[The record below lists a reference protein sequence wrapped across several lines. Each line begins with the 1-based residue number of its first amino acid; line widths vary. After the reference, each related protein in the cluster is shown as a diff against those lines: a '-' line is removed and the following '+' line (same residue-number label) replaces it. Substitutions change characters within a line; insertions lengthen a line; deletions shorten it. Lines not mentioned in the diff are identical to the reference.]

1 MFENQAT
8 PEQAATLLA
17 IGYLESKF
25 THGIDGAI
33 DSNDKGLWQINPP
46 RYFTGETPD
55 NMTKAFFKQQG
66 EELSINDFTKKVKY
80 DIDYATQFAIHIVN
94 YRDRNPKSY
103 GPDPYDAWKPYTKYI
118 KPNMKRLAPT
128 DELILLDGLDAEITQ
143 AINYYKTYNEIPF
156 GKPEDDLPPV
166 RSSGGAKFLSN
177 TLPIDDEDEPP
188 VRSTLPMTANEFL
201 ESSIEQRERIENTS
215 KLPMTA
221 NEFLESSI
229 EQRERIENTGKFQT
243 NSKRASQIGSTPVNS
258 RSYDRV
264 RQMLIAQANKQKDS
278 AGQPRVEDV
287 TPNIFTFNK
296 ALDIA
301 FKLLGR

>member
-1 MFENQAT
+1 MEEIVTQYTVEEVKQILFENKAT

-25 THGIDGAI
+25 THGIDGAT

-46 RYFTGETPD
+46 QYFTGETPD
-55 NMTKAFFKQQG
+55 NMTKEFFEQQG
-66 EELSINDFTKKVKY
+66 EELSLDDFTKKVKY
-80 DIDYATQFAIHIVN
+80 DINYATKFAIHIVN

-156 GKPEDDLPPV
+156 GKQEEDDPIKEEAVEKVSDDLPSEEAV
-166 RSSGGAKFLSN
+166 EKVL
-177 TLPIDDEDEPP
+177 DDFN
-188 VRSTLPMTANEFL
+188 MG
-201 ESSIEQRERIENTS
+201 EQEKKQFEKALKTPRMNPSQMMDYTS
-215 KLPMTA
+215 QVPLAAQNK
-221 NEFLESSI
+221 
-229 EQRERIENTGKFQT
+229 
-243 NSKRASQIGSTPVNS
+243 
-258 RSYDRV
+258 SYGRV
-264 RQMLIAQANKQKDS
+264 KQMLEAQVNKQKKI
-278 AGQPRVEDV
+278 AGHAPVVPGVGPQVS
-287 TPNIFTFNK
+287 ISFNK
-296 ALDIA
+296 ALEIA

>member
-1 MFENQAT
+1 MEEVVTQYTVEEVKQLLFENQAT

-25 THGIDGAI
+25 IHGIDGAT

-46 RYFTGETPD
+46 QYFTGETPD

-166 RSSGGAKFLSN
+166 RS

-188 VRSTLPMTANEFL
+188 VRSTLPIDDEDEPPVRST
-201 ESSIEQRERIENTS
+201 
-215 KLPMTA
+215 LPMTA

-287 TPNIFTFNK
+287 TPNRFTFNK